1 MQLTSSLLKDSSEKF
16 ILFLNLLINPN
27 RFLLDNQLENTS
39 KGQDIRSSSKLT
51 IVGKKIIH
59 FLRTLFLIVADNTAI
74 VATWL
79 FLTQLSIGM
88 SGEDVP
94 IFVQE
99 FNVSKTG
106 YLLMML
112 VINLSIFS
120 SSGLYGTKSKSRRIS
135 DTLSAYSLSYL
146 VFVLIVGIFEK
157 SLLFDF
163 SSILVLTAVWLFSL
177 FFICLE
183 RFLVFRGIDYCRSN
197 LTPLR
202 RKVLLVGTKKDIG
215 ITNELFSQSNNFQI
229 VDTLDLSMFDGNNFL
244 KKIYRTFFS
253 QRIDEVIICSWEQ
266 IEEQTKVFWAL
277 QTSGISW
284 RILPLKQSI
293 PQLNHE
299 LADIDG
305 IATIRYGNSTI
316 VGIDFLLKRLFDIVL
331 SSLALIVL
339 GLPMLLISL
348 LIRLDSPGSIFY
360 RQTRVG
366 LKGRKI
372 KVWKFRTMVENASQ
386 LQKELESKNE
396 VSGGI
401 LFKISDDP
409 RITSIGKFLRRYS
422 LDELPQLFN
431 VLKGEMSLVGPR
443 PLPIRDVEKFEEH
456 HNFRHEVLPGIT
468 GLWQVSGRS
477 DTSSDQ
483 VFRLDFE
490 YIENWSLAIDLK
502 IMLKTVQVVFLSKG
516 AY

>member
-1 MQLTSSLLKDSSEKF
+1 M
-16 ILFLNLLINPN
+16 
-27 RFLLDNQLENTS
+27 
-39 KGQDIRSSSKLT
+39 
-51 IVGKKIIH
+51 
-59 FLRTLFLIVADNTAI
+59 
-74 VATWL
+74 
-79 FLTQLSIGM
+79 
-88 SGEDVP
+88 
-94 IFVQE
+94 
-99 FNVSKTG
+99 
-106 YLLMML
+106 
-112 VINLSIFS
+112 
-120 SSGLYGTKSKSRRIS
+120 
-135 DTLSAYSLSYL
+135 
-146 VFVLIVGIFEK
+146 
-157 SLLFDF
+157 
-163 SSILVLTAVWLFSL
+163 
-177 FFICLE
+177 
-183 RFLVFRGIDYCRSN
+183 
-197 LTPLR
+197 
-202 RKVLLVGTKKDIG
+202 VGTKKDIG